1 LQKLDRLSISKSS
14 NYYAYALLEV
24 GWQNIILSKLQF
36 KDVSFQTYAINP
48 CTKAYVLVSGAGLL
62 NDAFCGSFLNQKD
75 GDVLSG
81 TITGKTEQTR
91 KKINTNKNKSRLMF
105 ALGLSQTDKINQVIQ
120 YLNLFY
126 AFLT

>member
-1 LQKLDRLSISKSS
+1 LQSFKVIKFLPIRFDKRLAVRISF
-14 NYYAYALLEV
+14 
-24 GWQNIILSKLQF
+24 LQSG
-36 KDVSFQTYAINP
+36 DVSFQTYAINP

-91 KKINTNKNKSRLMF
+91 TKTKSILTKIEAT
-105 ALGLSQTDKINQVIQ
+105 
-120 YLNLFY
+120 
-126 AFLT
+126 